1 MTDSWDDDSNRCSS
15 AVSLS
20 LCLFACTLAALL
32 GGCGQAKHPTACLP
46 QARAAMARFLAI
58 PTGHIVGKSSI
69 ANNGMPQCAFGADL
83 IGATRVVVVAN
94 IDSAP
99 QAFFR
104 LERTAVEA
112 AQNFTSPRVVAPPQ
126 RIGGLGLD
134 ADWFPA
140 SQQLMT
146 SDGDRLISIS
156 VSWRDASPARKRA
169 LAEVVARPYL
179 GRLNY
184 RAAG

>member
-1 MTDSWDDDSNRCSS
+1 
-15 AVSLS
+15 
-20 LCLFACTLAALL
+20 
-32 GGCGQAKHPTACLP
+32 
-46 QARAAMARFLAI
+46 MARFLAVSARGI
-58 PTGHIVGKSSI
+58 AGKASI
-69 ANNGMPQCAFGADL
+69 ANNGMPQCAFSADL
-83 IGATRVVVVAN
+83 TGATRVLVVAN
-94 IDSAP
+94 IDNAP

-112 AQNFTSPRVVAPPQ
+112 AQNFTSPRVVASPQ

-134 ADWFPA
+134 ADWFPS

-146 SDGDRLISIS
+146 SDGNRLISVA
-156 VSWRDASPARKRA
+156 VSWRNASTARKQG

-184 RAAG
+184 HAAG